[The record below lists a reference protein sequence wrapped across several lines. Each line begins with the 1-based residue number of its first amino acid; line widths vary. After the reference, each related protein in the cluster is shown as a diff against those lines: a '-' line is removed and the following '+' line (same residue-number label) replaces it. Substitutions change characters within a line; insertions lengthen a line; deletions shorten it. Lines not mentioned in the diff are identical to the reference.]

1 MEFHVLI
8 GGFMTNKEE
17 DLNLDFFSGTVS
29 SNFILMGVSK
39 NK

>member
-8 GGFMTNKEE
+8 SGCMTNREE
-17 DLNLDFFSGTVS
+17 DLNLDSFSGTVS
-29 SNFILMGVSK
+29 SNFILIGGNK